1 MAESS
6 EDVYLKEAEEL
17 RKAMEGF
24 WTDEESLIHT
34 VTAHKTQDCL
44 KIKKAYQEKYQK
56 DLIEDLNSELSG
68 KLEDAMVALFKK
80 PVEYNAEGLYY
91 AMKGAGTDES
101 TLIEI
106 ISSRPDWLLRKIKLK
121 YIELYNK
128 ELIYD
133 IKYDNWFIRMWKK
146 Y

>member
-6 EDVYLKEAEEL
+6 EDVYLKAAEEL

-24 WTDEESLIHT
+24 GTDEESLIRT
-34 VTAHKTQDCL
+34 VTAHKTQDRL

-56 DLIEDLNSELSG
+56 DLIEDLKSELSG
-68 KLEDAMVALFKK
+68 KFEDAMVALFKE
-80 PVEYNAEGLYY
+80 PVEYDTECLYY

-106 ISSRPDWLLRKIKLK
+106 ISSRPNWLLQKIKLK
-121 YIELYNK
+121 YKELYNK

-133 IKYDNWFIRMWKK
+133 IKYDNWFIRM
-146 Y
+146 